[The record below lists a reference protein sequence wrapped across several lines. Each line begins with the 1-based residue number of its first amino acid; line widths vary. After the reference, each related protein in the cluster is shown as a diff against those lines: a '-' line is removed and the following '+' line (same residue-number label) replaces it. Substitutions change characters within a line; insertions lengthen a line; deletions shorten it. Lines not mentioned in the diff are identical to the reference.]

1 MNKNIPDGF
10 KNLIYNKIDYIRLQ
24 LSYYYDVTVMN
35 VYLESV
41 VTFRCFYK
49 NYGMGFEFSYNNIV
63 DYDVDYLVEL
73 IVKKLKKEFN
83 NDKI

>member
-1 MNKNIPDGF
+1 MNKIIPDGF
-10 KNLIYNKIDYIRLQ
+10 KNLIYKKIDYMRFE
-24 LSYYYDVTVMN
+24 LSNYGIVTSD

-63 DYDVDYLVEL
+63 DYEVDFLINL
-73 IVKKLKKEFN
+73 IVNKLKEESRK
-83 NDKI
+83 

>member
-1 MNKNIPDGF
+1 MRF
-10 KNLIYNKIDYIRLQ
+10 E
-24 LSYYYDVTVMN
+24 LSYYGIVVSD

-63 DYDVDYLVEL
+63 DYDIDYLVNH
-73 IVKKLKKEFN
+73 IVNTIKKEKKEY
-83 NDKI
+83 DKI